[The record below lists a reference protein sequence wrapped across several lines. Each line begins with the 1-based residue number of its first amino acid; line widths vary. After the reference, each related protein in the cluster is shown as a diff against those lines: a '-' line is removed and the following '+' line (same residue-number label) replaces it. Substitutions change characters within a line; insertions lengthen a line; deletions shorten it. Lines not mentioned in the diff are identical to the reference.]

1 MYVVD
6 FAKLLAKKREQH
18 NIENNPSGIPGKQFT
33 AQVSIAVAGADY
45 AIKFGYDAKLLA
57 ALKDAIP
64 ESDRTWHKGRKVW
77 LVAPEG
83 IEAAIQAINQHTGQ
97 VITLPT
103 EKPSMP
109 EVIEKT
115 FLLEY
120 LGATKDRG
128 KRTSAYGSVNGEW
141 SADFSED
148 ILKAFFEKRETSKPD
163 GLQTLYQ
170 ILCVF
175 ESATDQEIKSAYR
188 RLARQWHPDV
198 CREDNATE
206 MFRKLDGAYKVL
218 NNPEQKKRYDAGLYF
233 ERQGQDT
240 EARVVAKYTYGYRAP
255 LRCGQITARG
265 TVRLMRFVV
274 SEILKWDDV
283 INAQGKV
290 MMSQWPKGADTFQI
304 LWV

>member
-1 MYVVD
+1 MVD
-6 FAKLLAKKREQH
+6 FTKLIARQKEKH
-18 NIENNPSGIPGKQFT
+18 NIEMKPARNPN
-33 AQVSIAVAGADY
+33 VSISVAGADY
-45 AIKFGYDAKLLA
+45 SVKFGWDKELIE
-57 ALKDAIP
+57 KFKREIP
-64 ESDRTWHKGRKVW
+64 ESERKWHRARAVW
-77 LVAPEG
+77 LVRPDEIMKA
-83 IEAAIQAINQHTGQ
+83 IEVIQAHTGQ
-97 VITLPT
+97 AVSLPADVPT
-103 EKPSMP
+103 MP
-109 EVIEKT
+109 TTIEKT

-141 SADFSED
+141 SADFSEEV
-148 ILKAFFEKRETSKPD
+148 LKDFFEKREKGKPD

-170 ILCVF
+170 VLCVF

-206 MFRKLDGAYKVL
+206 MFLKLDEAYKIL
-218 NNPEQKKRYDAGLYF
+218 SDSEKKRRYDAGLYF
-233 ERQGQDT
+233 ERQGQQDPT
-240 EARVVAKYTYGYRAP
+240 EFPVIHKYGYRAP

-283 INAQGKV
+283 IKDGKV
-290 MMSQWPKGADTFQI
+290 MTSSWPKGSDSFVIEWLNQSPF
-304 LWV
+304 